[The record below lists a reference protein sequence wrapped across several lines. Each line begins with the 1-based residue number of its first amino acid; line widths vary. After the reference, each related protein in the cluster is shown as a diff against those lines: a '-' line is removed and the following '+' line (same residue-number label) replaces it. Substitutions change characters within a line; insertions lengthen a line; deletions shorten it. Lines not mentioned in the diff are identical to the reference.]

1 MAAYP
6 IPIEALDDRFGVLGT
21 PGSGKTY
28 FTLGVMAQLLKAK
41 HRAVGVDPMGVMW
54 GLRLDQDGKTPSPFK
69 VVIFGGKHGDLPL
82 TESAGAVIGEA
93 VATMAESCIIDTSE
107 LPTNTAERRF
117 MVAFTEAIFRATD
130 PDKVDPYHLII
141 DEADRFAPQKPQAG
155 DEILLNRIGEIVR
168 RGRVRGF
175 IPWLVTQ
182 RPAVL
187 NKDVLSMV
195 DSMVIMKLVSATDRD
210 QIRGWVDTHADPEA
224 WREMRAQFP
233 TLQQGQ
239 GVLWLPSRGRLET
252 VTFPANTTFDSSASP
267 KRGQRRVTKELK
279 PLDVGALK
287 ARLAKVDEEIKAN
300 DPKTLK
306 AEIAQLRI
314 QLARKSP
321 PASATPDPN
330 ALTQAD
336 GRGFGRGKIEG
347 YAEGIAAAQATYA
360 PLLEAL
366 PVMEAAIAGLRAEA
380 KKIAA
385 WELRAARAAAP
396 KPGFKSFAAPTA
408 ASPAAAAPPAHTP
421 APLERAE
428 VPLSATA
435 AGELTNAQRS
445 VLASLAWWA
454 SLGRHEPTRGQVA
467 VIAGW
472 VPNGSNIRDR
482 LSELRRAGLV
492 ARPQSG
498 LVSLTDEG
506 RAIAPEPPASEGLSQ
521 ALRAVLSTGQCKVFD
536 ALKTL
541 PSPASRLDIA
551 EMVGWEPGGS
561 NIRDRLSE
569 LARLD
574 VIERPSPGM
583 VQLKG
588 WVTA

>member
-82 TESAGAVIGEA
+82 TEGAGAVIGEA

-287 ARLAKVDEEIKAN
+287 ARLAKVDEEIRAN

-314 QLARKSP
+314 QLAKK
-321 PASATPDPN
+321 PAAKAAEPVDPR
-330 ALTQAD
+330 AIEQAD
-336 GRGFGRGKIEG
+336 ARGFSRGRAKGYVEG
-347 YAEGIAAAQATYA
+347 LAAARVAYGPA
-360 PLLEAL
+360 LALLQ
-366 PVMEAAIAGLRAEA
+366 PVAEA
-380 KKIAA
+380 VGDLRIELKKVDA
-385 WELRAARAAAP
+385 WELRQARAAAP
-396 KPGFKSFAAPTA
+396 KPAWSGAVVAPSSGAPTVSA
-408 ASPAAAAPPAHTP
+408 PAIALRQQRERPEIPTSADGLTAPQ
-421 APLERAE
+421 RA
-428 VPLSATA
+428 
-435 AGELTNAQRS
+435 

-454 SLGRHEPTRGQVA
+454 SLGRLEPTRGQVA

-482 LSELRRAGLV
+482 LSELSRAGLV
-492 ARPQSG
+492 ARPQAG

-506 RAIAPEPPASEGLSQ
+506 RAIAPEPPASEGLTQ

-541 PSPASRLDIA
+541 PSPAARDEIA
-551 EMVGWEPGGS
+551 AMVGWEPGGS